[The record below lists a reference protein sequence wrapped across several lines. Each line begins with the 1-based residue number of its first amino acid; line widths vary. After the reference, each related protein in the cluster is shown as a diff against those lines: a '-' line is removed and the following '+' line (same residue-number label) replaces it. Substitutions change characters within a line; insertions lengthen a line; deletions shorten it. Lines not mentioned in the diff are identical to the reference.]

1 MAVMYRTDNDIQ
13 RDVLA
18 EFLWDPRL
26 EPNDVGVEVDDG
38 IVTLSGTVESLA
50 MKLAAEQAAQRVSG
64 VRAVANDLSVHTAA
78 TWNDTDIAESAANAI
93 EANGIIPADRID
105 IAVKNGKIS
114 LTGEV
119 DWEFQRAAAMGAVH
133 YIRGVRDVVNLITL
147 KPRDVSA
154 IEVKSGIERALVRA
168 AELDANRIHV
178 LADGDH
184 VTLTGTVATFAER
197 QAAVL
202 AAWNARG
209 VHRVTNKIEVRP
221 N

>member
-1 MAVMYRTDNDIQ
+1 MAATYRTDIDIQ

-38 IVTLSGTVESLA
+38 IVTLAGTVESYA
-50 MKLAAEQAAQRVSG
+50 MKLAAEQAAQRVAG
-64 VRAVANDLSVHTAA
+64 VRAIANELSVHTSKS
-78 TWNDTDIAESAANAI
+78 WNDTDIAGSAARAI
-93 EANGIIPADRID
+93 EANGIIPADRIE
-105 IAVKNGKIS
+105 IAVQNGKIT

-119 DWEFQRAAAMGAVH
+119 DWEFQRTAATRAVE
-133 YIRGVRDVVNLITL
+133 YLRGVRDVSNLITL
-147 KPRDVSA
+147 KPRNVSA
-154 IEVKSGIERALVRA
+154 TEVKSGIEHALVRA
-168 AELDANRIHV
+168 AKLDATRIHV

-184 VTLTGTVATFAER
+184 VTLTGTADTFAER
-197 QAAVL
+197 EAAVM

-209 VHRVTNKIEVRP
+209 VQRVTNKIEVRP